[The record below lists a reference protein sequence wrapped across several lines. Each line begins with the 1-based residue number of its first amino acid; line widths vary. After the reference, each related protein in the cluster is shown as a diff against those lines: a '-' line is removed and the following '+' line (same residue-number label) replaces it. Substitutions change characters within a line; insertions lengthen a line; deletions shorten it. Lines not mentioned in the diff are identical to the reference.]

1 MDWVETTGQTVG
13 AAEASA
19 LDVLGVE
26 KADVEIEVL
35 DEGRSSFLGIGGRP
49 ARVRAR
55 LKPSYPAPK
64 REAKRGRRRTKPVAN
79 KTSSENEAVTSQGE
93 VPRGKEEPMD
103 SGDMPEVEA
112 APAREPVS
120 RVELATA
127 AQEFL
132 AGLLREFGVA
142 GEVVV
147 ASLDD
152 ESMDLEINGESLG
165 SLVGPR
171 GSVMTAVQEVT
182 RLVVQGRS
190 GERTGRVTVD
200 VAGYRKRRK
209 QALEEFTHA
218 QAKYV
223 LESGEER
230 AFEAMSAPDRKII
243 HDTAAEIP
251 GVQSRSEG
259 EEPDRYVVLSVV
271 GDAKVESLEEHFADS
286 VELD

>member
-1 MDWVETTGQTVG
+1 MDWVETTGQTL
-13 AAEASA
+13 AAAKASA

-26 KADVEIEVL
+26 ETDVEIEVL

-64 REAKRGRRRTKPVAN
+64 RDAKRGRRRKPPSTKP
-79 KTSSENEAVTSQGE
+79 SRDNEAVASQQEG
-93 VPRGKEEPMD
+93 PRGKEESME
-103 SGDMPEVEA
+103 SGETPQEESVSA
-112 APAREPVS
+112 KEPVS
-120 RVELATA
+120 RIELATA

-132 AGLLREFGVA
+132 AGLLREFGVP

-152 ESMDLEINGESLG
+152 DSMELEINGEALG
-165 SLVGPR
+165 TLVGPR

-190 GERTGRVTVD
+190 GERTGRVSVD
-200 VAGYRKRRK
+200 IAGYRKRRK
-209 QALEEFTHA
+209 QALEEFTHS
-218 QAKYV
+218 QAKIV
-223 LESGEER
+223 LETGQER
-230 AFEAMSAPDRKII
+230 AFEAMSASDRKVI

-251 GVQSRSEG
+251 GVISRSEG
-259 EEPDRYVVLSVV
+259 EEPERYVVLST
-271 GDAKVESLEEHFADS
+271 AAQESVDLGEDEFAEP